1 MMKYLV
7 GARGSQLS
15 LAQTNWVISELKKK
29 NSQAEFEIIPI
40 TTKGDTDARPLFT
53 INQKGIFEKEIDKAV
68 AEKKVD
74 FAVHS
79 LKDVPAE
86 LPDDL
91 VLACIPKREP
101 ANDIFISKDGTTL
114 DAIKKGAVIGTSS
127 LRRAVQVSRQRP
139 DLIVKPIRGNIE
151 TRIKKIGEGKF
162 DGIVLAQAGIQR
174 LGLDIKFEKLSVETF
189 TPSPGQG
196 ALAIVARK
204 DNHNVLELLKKIEDQ
219 VSRNAVEAERSLSMF
234 VDSGCRFPVGAL
246 AHQNGNKLTLS
257 VTVYSVDGSKF
268 IAVKQDA
275 GSDQAKELGRQVASE
290 LSAKGIEE
298 LAKNWR
304 EKVEEWNKK

>member
-1 MMKYLV
+1 MKYLV

-15 LAQTNWVISELKKK
+15 LAQTNWVIEEIKKK
-29 NSQAEFEIIPI
+29 NPQAEFEIVPI

-53 INQKGIFEKEIDKAV
+53 INQKGIFEKEIDRAV
-68 AEKKVD
+68 AEKKID

-86 LPDDL
+86 LPDEL

-114 DAIKKGAVIGTSS
+114 GSIKKGAVIGTSS

-139 DLIVKPIRGNIE
+139 DLVVKPIRGNIE
-151 TRIKKIGEGKF
+151 TRIKKIAEGKF

-174 LGLDIKFEKLSVETF
+174 LGLDIKFEKLSVDAF

-204 DNHNVLELLKKIEDQ
+204 DNHPVLELLKKIEDEM
-219 VSRNAVEAERSLSMF
+219 SRNAIEAERSLSMF

-246 AHQNGNKLTLS
+246 AVQDGKRLTLS
-257 VTVYSVDGSKF
+257 VTVYSVDGSRF
-268 IAVKQDA
+268 LAVTKDSES
-275 GSDQAKELGRQVASE
+275 GRAKELGQQVASE

-298 LAKNWR
+298 LAKDWR

>member
-1 MMKYLV
+1 MKYLV

-15 LAQTNWVISELKKK
+15 IAQTNWVISELKK
-29 NSQAEFEIIPI
+29 NTHQADFEIIPI

-53 INQKGIFEKEIDKAV
+53 INQKGIFEKEIDRAV
-68 AEKKVD
+68 AEKKID

-101 ANDIFISKDGTTL
+101 ANDIFISRDGTTL
-114 DAIKKGAVIGTSS
+114 GAMKKGAVIGTSS
-127 LRRAVQVSRQRP
+127 LRRAVQISRQRP

-151 TRIKKIGEGKF
+151 TRIKKIGEGQF

-174 LGLDIKFEKLSVETF
+174 LNLDVKFEKLSVIEF

-204 DNHNVLELLKKIEDQ
+204 DNVPVLELLKQIEDPA
-219 VSRNAVEAERSLSMF
+219 SRNAIEAERSLSMF

-246 AHQNGNKLTLS
+246 AIQDGNKLTLN

-268 IAVKQDA
+268 ITVTHN
-275 GSDQAKELGRQVASE
+275 SESNSAKDLGQKAASE

>member
-1 MMKYLV
+1 MRYLV
-7 GARGSQLS
+7 GARGSHLS
-15 LAQTNWVISELKKK
+15 LAQTSWVISELKKK
-29 NSQAEFEIIPI
+29 NPQTEFEIVPI

-53 INQKGIFEKEIDKAV
+53 INQKGIFEKEIDRAV

-91 VLACIPKREP
+91 ILACIPKREP
-101 ANDIFISKDGTTL
+101 ANDIFISKDGKTL
-114 DAIKKGAVIGTSS
+114 NTIKKGAVIGTSS
-127 LRRAVQVSRQRP
+127 LRRAVQISRQRP
-139 DLIVKPIRGNIE
+139 DLVVKPIRGNIE
-151 TRIKKIGEGKF
+151 TRIKKIDEGKF

-174 LGLDIKFEKLSVETF
+174 LGLDVKFEKLPVDIF
-189 TPSPGQG
+189 VPSPGQG

-204 DNHNVLELLKKIEDQ
+204 DNTVLIDIIKKIEDQ
-219 VSRNAVEAERSLSMF
+219 ASRIAIEAERSLSMF

-246 AHQNGNKLTLS
+246 AGQDGGKLTLS
-257 VTVYSVDGSKF
+257 VVVYSVDGSKF
-268 IAVKQDA
+268 IAVKRD
-275 GSDQAKELGRQVASE
+275 SEPTQANELGRQVASE

-304 EKVEEWNKK
+304 EKVEEWNQK